1 MKKFQWIFPI
11 LITISAILWGMDGVV
26 LRPTLYSLPVLT
38 VVFLEHALA
47 FIIMIP
53 LLFAERKELKKIS
66 KKSFFYFF
74 LTALFGGAI
83 GTICITKGLFYVNF
97 THLSAVVLM
106 QKLQPIFA
114 IFLAWLILKEKL
126 PRKFFIYAFIALFG
140 AYLIAFPTLIPN
152 FNTGNKTTVGAI
164 FGLLAALSWG
174 ASTVFS
180 KRALLET
187 NFRVGTYL
195 RYGLTSLIVFLMIMI
210 TGGHVTVSAVSHT
223 QWLYFLIIILSSGV
237 LAMLL
242 YYFGLKHTKA
252 SVSTICE
259 LGLPLSSII
268 FEWFIYHKT
277 LNITQ
282 FIGVALLLV
291 AIIMV
296 SRMKE
301 ATTEQ

>member
-1 MKKFQWIFPI
+1 M
-11 LITISAILWGMDGVV
+11 
-26 LRPTLYSLPVLT
+26 
-38 VVFLEHALA
+38 
-47 FIIMIP
+47 
-53 LLFAERKELKKIS
+53 
-66 KKSFFYFF
+66 
-74 LTALFGGAI
+74 FGGAI

-97 THLSAVVLM
+97 ASLSAVIMM

-114 IFLAWLILKEKL
+114 IFLVWLLLKERL
-126 PRKFFIYAFIALFG
+126 PRKFFIYALIALFG
-140 AYLIAFPTLIPN
+140 AYFIAFPTLVSN
-152 FNTGNKTTVGAI
+152 FNTGDKTTIGAF

-180 KRALLET
+180 KKALLET
-187 NFRVGTYL
+187 NYRVGTYL

-210 TGGHVTVSAVSHT
+210 SDGHIQITAVSHT
-223 QWLYFLIIILSSGV
+223 QWLYFLAIILTSGV
-237 LAMLL
+237 SAMLL
-242 YYFGLKHTKA
+242 YYLGLKHTKA

-277 LNITQ
+277 LNLTQ
-282 FIGVALLLV
+282 FIGVAILLI
-291 AIIMV
+291 AITKV

>member
-1 MKKFQWIFPI
+1 M
-11 LITISAILWGMDGVV
+11 
-26 LRPTLYSLPVLT
+26 
-38 VVFLEHALA
+38 
-47 FIIMIP
+47 
-53 LLFAERKELKKIS
+53 
-66 KKSFFYFF
+66 
-74 LTALFGGAI
+74 TALFGGAI

-97 THLSAVVLM
+97 ASLSAVIMM

-126 PRKFFIYAFIALFG
+126 PKKFFLYAIIALLG

-152 FNTGNKTTVGAI
+152 FNTGNKTAIGAL

-195 RYGLTSLIVFLMIMI
+195 RYGLTSLIVFLMIMVS
-210 TGGHVTVSAVSHT
+210 GGHIQITSVSQT
-223 QWLYFLIIILSSGV
+223 QWWYFVAIILTSGV
-237 LAMLL
+237 SAMLL
-242 YYFGLKHTKA
+242 YYLGLKHTKA

-259 LGLPLSSII
+259 LGLPISSLI

-277 LNITQ
+277 LNLTQ
-282 FIGVALLLV
+282 FIGVAILLI